1 MNIVGVDKVSVS
13 FLWMMMMMMMMMI
26 VVYLI
31 SDETFLCLFPYKEVI
46 TAAALR
52 CEQ

>member
-13 FLWMMMMMMMMMI
+13 FLWMMMMMMMI

-31 SDETFLCLFPYKEVI
+31 SDETFLQVAYFLIRK
-46 TAAALR
+46 
-52 CEQ
+52 